1 MEPIHNLDKIPYM
14 LNTIRRMCGVTCDE
28 IQEIM
33 LSIRRC
39 NTVEQ
44 SAKELKSLVIIK
56 RLREFSISLEMSLKT
71 LFGTLNGEDLKLIN
85 ENIDKLF
92 SDQNFLTIAIRN
104 LISIIKT
111 LLRTEIFSQIE
122 KLRKEAISSVD
133 SDR

>member
-28 IQEIM
+28 KQEIM